1 MTVLPDDEALPD
13 TGVGLEME
21 RLVAPIFI
29 QSAAY
34 GTRASTALIQH
45 ASGSLQFA
53 EQRWQPGGVRAG
65 EPSRFD

>member
-1 MTVLPDDEALPD
+1 DSLPDDDALPD

-34 GTRASTALIQH
+34 GTRASTAVIQH
-45 ASGSLQFA
+45 ADGRFDFA
-53 EQRWQPGGVRAG
+53 EQRWQPGGGRAG